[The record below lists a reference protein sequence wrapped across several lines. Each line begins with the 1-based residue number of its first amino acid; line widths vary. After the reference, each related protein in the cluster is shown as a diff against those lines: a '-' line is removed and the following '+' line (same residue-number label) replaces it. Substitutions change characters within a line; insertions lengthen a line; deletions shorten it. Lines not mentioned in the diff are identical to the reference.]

1 MLNSVTISKK
11 TLQRIAAILCLI
23 RDSDIVVLYFRFAL
37 ETMATNR
44 PSVALLR
51 VTKGFAFD
59 FLFNLCT
66 YSVHLDLSEL
76 GTLPSICQ
84 VTYPNKDDLLHFTLT
99 ISPDD
104 VKTLTTLR
112 KNNEWFWNF
121 RRVITKVADL
131 VFHLRLN
138 LIIHIQLPRW
148 NANRKSTIQILTLME
163 MFVWIFFGRKSG
175 FCRKQSNFSCLV
187 RTGDQF

>member
-1 MLNSVTISKK
+1 MLNLFSLNRNNANTG
-11 TLQRIAAILCLI
+11 AA
-23 RDSDIVVLYFRFAL
+23 A
-37 ETMATNR
+37 ANANR
-44 PSVALLR
+44 PSAALLR

-112 KNNEWFWNF
+112 KNNE
-121 RRVITKVADL
+121 
-131 VFHLRLN
+131 
-138 LIIHIQLPRW
+138 
-148 NANRKSTIQILTLME
+148 
-163 MFVWIFFGRKSG
+163 
-175 FCRKQSNFSCLV
+175 
-187 RTGDQF
+187 